1 MVVLFTRDIA
11 CYKPKANLS
20 SCNIFSMAAE
30 PKTVSSNYPMSLQ
43 FDLDE
48 ALTWE
53 DNSNSTLLNSNI
65 NINIAAPNPNSNS
78 FMILENMPT
87 PPAAAAVDDVCAV
100 CMEGLQSGSD
110 DEKEDDQN
118 QNHKGKLVPCGH
130 VYHATCLASWLFV
143 CNSCPLCRSTIH
155 LK

>member
-1 MVVLFTRDIA
+1 
-11 CYKPKANLS
+11 
-20 SCNIFSMAAE
+20 MAAE

-53 DNSNSTLLNSNI
+53 ENSNYTLLNNNI
-65 NINIAAPNPNSNS
+65 NINIAALNPNSNS

-87 PPAAAAVDDVCAV
+87 PAAAAVDDVCA
-100 CMEGLQSGSD
+100 
-110 DEKEDDQN
+110 
-118 QNHKGKLVPCGH
+118 GKLVPCGH

-143 CNSCPLCRSTIH
+143 CNSCPLCRSTFH
-155 LK
+155 LN